1 MAAEEKS
8 SDEELIPFIPFGS
21 IMTTMGFLKTEIAE
35 DSEDYLLA
43 TELWTLL
50 VGEGSGTTKYNLLKI
65 LLVIRGV

>member
-21 IMTTMGFLKTEIAE
+21 IMTT
-35 DSEDYLLA
+35 
-43 TELWTLL
+43 ELWTLL
-50 VGEGSGTTKYNLLKI
+50 VGEGIGTTKYNLLKI